1 MRPGIRIHDLY
12 VGRTVLG
19 MVLAVWFVLLGLD
32 LTLGFAD
39 EFAKVGKGD
48 YGVLQ
53 AITYMLYTVPRRL
66 YQLFPYAAVIGAL
79 MALGNL
85 AASSEL
91 TALRALGLSRR
102 RLGISVAAAIA
113 ILTGLMVVS
122 GETLGP
128 WGERSADALRAS
140 KTSRDMIVA
149 RYSGVWAREG
159 EFIINAQG
167 GQEKDDGNRKWVE
180 LQNLRLFEFAPNGQ
194 LKSITHATTG
204 VHVTDGWDLSDVTRT
219 TFTDRSAAE
228 EKLPTLHWVSKLD
241 ATSLGADVDRPRYL
255 SAEQLRAGMEYR
267 ERNKLKSTEFEEFYW
282 GRWFYPINVLA
293 LCLAAIPFAF
303 GTLRSGGLGKRLFI
317 GVVFGLAFF
326 LLQSTFVQF
335 AKVYSLDLRIGYL
348 VPTVIML
355 LFSAFL
361 FRRKPTT

>member
-1 MRPGIRIHDLY
+1 MRLLPKIHDLY
-12 VGRTVLG
+12 IGRTVLL
-19 MVLAVWFVLLGLD
+19 MVIGVWAVMLGLD

-39 EFAKVGKGD
+39 EFNRVGKGN

-53 AITYMLYTVPRRL
+53 AITYMVYTIPRRL

-102 RLGISVAAAIA
+102 RLGLSVAAAIA
-113 ILTGLMVVS
+113 LLTALMVIS

-128 WGERSADALRAS
+128 WGERAADALRAS
-140 KTSRDMIVA
+140 KTSKDMIVA

-167 GQEKDDGNRKWVE
+167 GQEKDDGKRSWVE
-180 LQNLRLFEFAPNGQ
+180 LQDLRLFEFAPNGQ
-194 LKSITHATTG
+194 LKTITHANTG
-204 VHVTDGWDLSDVTRT
+204 VHTGDGWDLSQVTKT
-219 TFTDRSAAE
+219 TFADRSIKE
-228 EKLPTLHWVSKLD
+228 DKLPSMHWVSKLD
-241 ATSLGADVDRPRYL
+241 ATSLGADIDRPRYL
-255 SAEQLRAGMEYR
+255 SAQQLKAGMEYR
-267 ERNKLKSTEFEEFYW
+267 ERNKLKASDFEEFYW
-282 GRWFYPINVLA
+282 GRWFYPINILA

-317 GVVFGLAFF
+317 GIVFGLAFF
-326 LLQSTFVQF
+326 LLQSTFVEF
-335 AKVYSLDLRIGYL
+335 AKVYKLDLRVGYA
-348 VPTVIML
+348 VPTVVML
-355 LFSAFL
+355 LFAYIL
-361 FRRKPTT
+361 FRRKSG